1 MSHGTLEKR
10 DLAAIQELLACPH
23 CGGRLELAGVGIEC
37 AGCKKTFPVHD
48 GIPLLAVLDEP
59 ELEAPVHHGPTRISY
74 QKEYQQVDAA
84 TEYNT
89 KYERHLLKRWSTRR
103 EYQLLNRLLASQLR
117 CRTLLE
123 LPCGGGRLS
132 PAMAPYAD
140 LMIEA
145 DVALG
150 QLQYGRAH
158 TRIQTPQHWLTA
170 SALRIPFRDASVDA
184 VVCVRLCHHLPQ
196 PKERERLVIE
206 LLRVARRFV
215 ILTFFDYHSLKNLL
229 RRVGQPF
236 HKKRPKYT
244 MTQEEVRGIAARH
257 GARLTACPV
266 LSWIG
271 SGHRYALLVKS

>member
-1 MSHGTLEKR
+1 MHNHPGGERALEA
-10 DLAAIQELLACPH
+10 LQALLACPH
-23 CGGRLELAGVGIEC
+23 CGGVLTPGAEDVGC
-37 AGCKKTFPVHD
+37 AACRKTFPVRD

-59 ELEAPVHHGPTRISY
+59 ELAAPSRQGPTRESY
-74 QKEYQQVDAA
+74 QQEYQQIDAA
-84 TEYNT
+84 ADYNV
-89 KYERHLLKRWSTRR
+89 KYKQQLLKRWSTQR
-103 EYQLLNRLLASQLR
+103 EYQLLHRLLASQPR
-117 CRTLLE
+117 SRTLLE

-132 PAMAPYAD
+132 AAMAQHTD

-150 QLQYGRAH
+150 QVQYGRKNS
-158 TRIQTPQHWLTA
+158 QSGTPQIWLTA
-170 SALRIPFRDASVDA
+170 SALRIPFRAAAVDG
-184 VVCVRLCHHLPQ
+184 VVCVRLCHHLPH
-196 PKERERLVIE
+196 PRERERLVAE

-229 RRVGQPF
+229 RRLGQPI

-244 MTQEEVRGIAARH
+244 MTQDEVREIAARH
-257 GARLTACPV
+257 GARLEACPA